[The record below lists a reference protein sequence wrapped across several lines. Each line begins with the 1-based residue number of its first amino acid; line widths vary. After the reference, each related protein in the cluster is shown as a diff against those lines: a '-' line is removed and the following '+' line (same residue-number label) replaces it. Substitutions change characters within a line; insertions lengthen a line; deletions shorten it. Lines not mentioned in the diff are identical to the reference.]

1 MTNFAL
7 DLVEFAQNA
16 MFAPPL
22 RHPVHRAM
30 AQISRFWRNM
40 RGQAGHPGRSGDTI
54 ENIVAMEINFE
65 LVRDAV
71 GVKNA
76 CEELAREPVLG
87 LDTETTELDP
97 YKGEM
102 RLVQLSSGRKT
113 YVFDM
118 LPFRSNGG
126 LRENADLIPLRGL
139 LESETSTKVLHNAKF
154 DAKWIRHELGA
165 EISNAFDT
173 YLASQLIAAGES
185 ERRHSLADVAQFFTG
200 TVLDK
205 TEQLS
210 DWRAAELSASQV
222 EYAARD
228 AAILIPIREQL
239 VDRLKND
246 DLSNVAALEFECV
259 MPIAEMELNGFGVDC
274 DAWRAQLDTV
284 RGAQAKAADELQDLL
299 SAGVAQASLFGRAE
313 INLDSQQQVTDAL
326 NNLGVPMPETT
337 RAWQLQPLAEKYPVV
352 AKLLEYRGVQK
363 SATSFGENFLEYV
376 EPKTGRIHADF
387 RQIGAPTGRF
397 SCSNPNLQQI
407 PHDDAYRKC
416 FRAGDG
422 RTLVIADYSQI
433 ELRILAE
440 FSGDEKFIEAF
451 RSGADFHMT
460 TAAQVFNVKPEDV
473 TADQRS
479 FAKRLN
485 FGIVYGVGASRFGLM
500 TGLSQTDAENTMRR
514 YFSTYRKLD
523 AYLRDSGSRVTSERK
538 ARTASG
544 RLLRLN
550 FDENDRQAVG
560 AARRYGVNMPIQGT
574 SADILKRALRL
585 LHDAIRGTSTRLVNI
600 VHDEIIVECD
610 AGEVE
615 NARTTLEKAMTDAA
629 VEFIKNVPVKVDSRV
644 SGAWSKG

>member
-1 MTNFAL
+1 M
-7 DLVEFAQNA
+7 E
-16 MFAPPL
+16 M
-22 RHPVHRAM
+22 
-30 AQISRFWRNM
+30 
-40 RGQAGHPGRSGDTI
+40 
-54 ENIVAMEINFE
+54 NIE
-65 LVRDAV
+65 LVRDAAA
-71 GVKNA
+71 VKTA
-76 CEELAREPVLG
+76 CDELASEPVLG

-97 YKGEM
+97 YKGDM

-113 YVFDM
+113 YIFDM
-118 LPFRSNGG
+118 LPFRRNGHPRANEE
-126 LRENADLIPLRGL
+126 LAPLRRI
-139 LESETSTKVLHNAKF
+139 LEAPTQTKVLHNAKF
-154 DAKWIRHELGA
+154 DAKWIRHQLGC
-165 EISNAFDT
+165 EIGATFDT

-185 ERRHSLADVAQFFTG
+185 ERRHSLADVTQYFTG

-210 DWRAAELSASQV
+210 DWRTAELSASQI

-228 AAILIPIREQL
+228 AAILLPLFEQL
-239 VDRLKND
+239 TDRLKRD
-246 DLSNVAALEFECV
+246 ELERVAGLEFACV
-259 MPIAEMELNGFGVDC
+259 VPIAEMELNGFGIDC
-274 DAWRAQLDTV
+274 DAWRAQLECV
-284 RGAQAKAADELQDLL
+284 RTAADKAGDELQDML

-313 INLDSQQQVTDAL
+313 INLDSQQQVSDAL
-326 NNLGVPMPETT
+326 RNLGVPMPEST

-416 FRAGDG
+416 FKAGEG

-451 RSGADFHMT
+451 RSGADFHTT
-460 TAAQVFNVKPEDV
+460 TAAQVFNVKPEEV
-473 TADQRS
+473 TPDQRS

-485 FGIVYGVGASRFGLM
+485 FGIVYGVGASRFGIM

-523 AYLRDSGSRVTSERK
+523 AYLRDSGYRVTTERT

-585 LHDAIRGTSTRLVNI
+585 LHDALQGTSGKLVNI

-610 AGEVE
+610 QSEVDSAQAALEKTMVSAGE
-615 NARTTLEKAMTDAA
+615 
-629 VEFIKNVPVKVDSRV
+629 EFVRSVPVKVDSRV
-644 SGAWSKG
+644 ARAWSKG

>member
-1 MTNFAL
+1 M
-7 DLVEFAQNA
+7 DLY
-16 MFAPPL
+16 
-22 RHPVHRAM
+22 
-30 AQISRFWRNM
+30 
-40 RGQAGHPGRSGDTI
+40 
-54 ENIVAMEINFE
+54 FE
-65 LVRDAV
+65 LVRDGK

-76 CEELAREPVLG
+76 CDELARDAVLG
-87 LDTETTELDP
+87 VDSETTELDP

-102 RLVQLSSGRKT
+102 RLLQVSSGRKT
-113 YVFDM
+113 FVFDM
-118 LPFRSNGG
+118 MPFRVGG
-126 LRENADLIPLRGL
+126 SLRKNAELAPLRAL
-139 LESETSTKVLHNAKF
+139 LESNTSIKVLHNAKF
-154 DAKWIRHELGA
+154 DAKWIRYELGS
-165 EISNAFDT
+165 EIANPFDT

-185 ERRHSLADVAQFFTG
+185 ERRHSLADVAQYFTG

-210 DWRAAELSASQV
+210 DWSAPELTNTQV

-228 AAILIPIREQL
+228 ASVLLPLHEQL
-239 VDRLKND
+239 AQRLKND
-246 DLSNVAALEFECV
+246 ELEQVAGLEFQCV
-259 MPIAEMELNGFGVDC
+259 MPIAEMELNGFGIDC

-284 RGAQAKAADELQDLL
+284 RKAQAKAADELQDLL

-313 INLDSQQQVTDAL
+313 INLDSQQQVTSAL
-326 NNLGVPMPETT
+326 LNLGVPMPEST

-416 FRAGDG
+416 FRASEG

-451 RSGADFHMT
+451 RTGADFHT
-460 TAAQVFNVKPEDV
+460 ITAAQVFNVTPDNV
-473 TADQRS
+473 TPDQRS

-485 FGIVYGVGASRFGLM
+485 FGIVYGVGASRFGIM

-523 AYLRDSGSRVTSERK
+523 AYLRDSGHRVITERT
-538 ARTASG
+538 ARTRSG

-585 LHDAIRGTSTRLVNI
+585 LHDAIRGTSARLVNI

-610 AGEVE
+610 KAEVE
-615 NARTTLEKAMTDAA
+615 TAQAALERSMIDAGS
-629 VEFIKNVPVKVDSRV
+629 VFIASVPIKVDSRV
-644 SGAWSKG
+644 SDAWSKG